1 MTISGSTRVAAVIGH
16 PVTHS
21 LSPVI
26 HNAAFAAGGLDWIYV
41 ALPVVPGAGAAI
53 TGLFLKVPPPRGPG
67 MACAAP
73 DVYSYAQVVAT
84 SATLTV
90 TPKDAQGRLVR
101 EPTGGPCGPFVF
113 RAAR

>member
-1 MTISGSTRVAAVIGH
+1 MDEAIG
-16 PVTHS
+16 
-21 LSPVI
+21 
-26 HNAAFAAGGLDWIYV
+26 
-41 ALPVVPGAGAAI
+41 VPGAGAAI

-84 SATLTV
+84 STTLTV

-101 EPTGGPCGPFVF
+101 EETGRPCGPFTF
-113 RAAR
+113 RAR